1 MLWNAKNR
9 EVSDI
14 SYASFGHG
22 NHVFAILSGL
32 SDRLTTVQGKALLL
46 AKPYSLCFN
55 RFTVY
60 MFSRK
65 NEMPAGYSIR
75 DMARDKA
82 EALRLLGIKHTSIMG
97 VSQGGMIAQYLAID
111 QPELVDHLVLA
122 VTTPRVNPILLGNVE
137 KWISIAEQGN
147 H

>member
-14 SYASFGHG
+14 SYAFFGYG
-22 NHVFAILSGL
+22 NRVFAILSGL
-32 SDRLTTVQGKALLL
+32 SDGLTTVQGKALLL

-65 NEMPAGYSIR
+65 MRCPPAIPSGTWLVTKQKPYGCSG
-75 DMARDKA
+75 
-82 EALRLLGIKHTSIMG
+82 LSTLLLWAS
-97 VSQGGMIAQYLAID
+97 
-111 QPELVDHLVLA
+111 
-122 VTTPRVNPILLGNVE
+122 PRVG
-137 KWISIAEQGN
+137 
-147 H
+147 